1 MSAGGSFLVKD
12 IGIFKGF
19 CQIQFAAVTI
29 VYKDF
34 LRINQRIFSLDL
46 TEVSARAVFFGIFS
60 FCDLPADII
69 GDLAPAFRVCGAGLA
84 VSGHGIIADLI
95 APNPAV
101 RLDKAPVRADLPHF
115 VGHLSTPL
123 DFGRADYAVH
133 TVFGGM
139 RVTSAFRHRK
149 RHRIFPRLIPE
160 SVGVS
165 VGVQRDAVDFL
176 AVL

>member
-1 MSAGGSFLVKD
+1 MSAGGSLLVKD

-19 CQIQFAAVTI
+19 CQIQLAAVAI
-29 VYKDF
+29 VHKDF
-34 LRINQRIFSLDL
+34 FRVGQRIFSLDL

-60 FCDLPADII
+60 FCNLPADII
-69 GDLAPAFRVCGAGLA
+69 GDLAPVFRICGAGLA
-84 VSGHGIIADLI
+84 VSGHSIIADFI
-95 APNPAV
+95 APHAAV
-101 RLDKAPVRADLPHF
+101 RLDESSVRANLPHF
-115 VGHLSTPL
+115 VGHRSCPF
-123 DFGRADYAVH
+123 DFGRTDHAVH

-149 RHRIFPRLIPE
+149 RHRIFPWLIPE

-165 VGVQRDAVDFL
+165 VGIQRDAVYFF

>member
-19 CQIQFAAVTI
+19 CQVQLAAVAVI
-29 VYKDF
+29 YKNF
-34 LRINQRIFSLDL
+34 LRIDQRIFSFDR
-46 TEVSARAVFFGIFS
+46 TEVSVRVFFFSIFP

-69 GDLAPAFRVCGAGLA
+69 GDLAPMFRICGASLA
-84 VSGHGIIADLI
+84 VSGHGIIADFI

-101 RLDKAPVRADLPHF
+101 RFYESPVRTNLPHF
-115 VGHLSTPL
+115 VGHPSCPL

-139 RVTSAFRHRK
+139 RVTSAFRLRK
-149 RHRIFPRLIPE
+149 RHHIFPRL
-160 SVGVS
+160 SSKRVRVS
-165 VGVQRDAVDFL
+165 IGIQRDAVDFL